1 MKWVKYFSNGI
12 LAPQEF
18 WVLGFWVWV
27 LGFWVWVL
35 GLNSGFKSV
44 RDFKFSPIVRRD
56 KR

>member
-27 LGFWVWVL
+27 LG
-35 GLNSGFKSV
+35 LNSGLKSV